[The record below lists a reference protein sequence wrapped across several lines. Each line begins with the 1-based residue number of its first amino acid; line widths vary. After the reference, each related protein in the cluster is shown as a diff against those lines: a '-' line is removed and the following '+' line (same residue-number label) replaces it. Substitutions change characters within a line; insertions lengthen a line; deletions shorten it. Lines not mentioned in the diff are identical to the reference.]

1 MPPTMCEPA
10 KKKAKTEEKP
20 ENLWINLLC
29 NIFIPAVILMQLSS
43 PDRLGPV
50 WALIIGV
57 SLPLGYG
64 IYDLITRRKWN
75 FFSILGLVSVLLTG
89 GLGLLGISPFW
100 FAVKEAAIPLMFGVA
115 VLGSLYT
122 PFPLVRTF
130 LYNEKMIDVERVD
143 TELDQRSHHDTFDRL
158 LQTSTYLLAG
168 AFFLSAALNFFLA
181 RVIIHSPGGTPEFAA
196 ELGKMLSLSWPVIMI
211 PVMVVMMVTLWRL
224 ISGIKRLTGL
234 KLEEIL
240 RAPPEKNKG

>member
-1 MPPTMCEPA
+1 MSEHPIKSMTA
-10 KKKAKTEEKP
+10 QEKP

-29 NIFIPAVILMQLSS
+29 NLVIPAVILIQLSK
-43 PDRLGPV
+43 PERLGPV

-64 IYDLITRRKWN
+64 IYDLIARRKWN
-75 FFSILGLVSVLLTG
+75 FFSILGLFSILLTG

-100 FAVKEAAIPLMFGVA
+100 FAVKEAAIPLMFGLA

-143 TELDQRSHHDTFDRL
+143 KRLDQRSLHDTFDRL
-158 LQTSTYLLAG
+158 LLTSTYLLAS
-168 AFFLSAALNFFLA
+168 AFFLSAVLNFFLA
-181 RVIIHSPGGTPEFAA
+181 RAIIRSPGGTPEFTA
-196 ELGKMLSLSWPVIMI
+196 ELGKMTALAWPVIVI
-211 PVMVVMMVTLWRL
+211 PVTVVMVVALWRL
-224 ISGIKRLTGL
+224 IGGIKRLTGME
-234 KLEEIL
+234 LEEIL
-240 RAPPEKNKG
+240 KTPPEKKKG